1 MKKQIILTSAFALS
15 LCLATFAAD
24 NKKEAKKEMGKEA
37 TVSGWVTD
45 PSCGKSGKTSMLNNA
60 ECTKKCAKDGKYVL
74 VTDGDS
80 KVWAVDNSEVLKGHE
95 GHHVKVTGQ
104 PNADAG
110 TIHIATVAMLD
121 DQTLPTSK
129 KSEKHD
135 HEKEMKK

>member
-1 MKKQIILTSAFALS
+1 MKKNLTLALALGMS
-15 LCLATFAAD
+15 LCLAAFAAD
-24 NKKEAKKEMGKEA
+24 NKKEAKKEMGKES

-45 PSCGKSGKTSMLNNA
+45 PSCGKSGKTEMLNNA
-60 ECTKKCAKDGKYVL
+60 ECTKRCAKDGKYVL

-110 TIHIATVAMLD
+110 TIHIATVAMLE
-121 DQTLPTSK
+121 DQTLPTGK

-135 HEKEMKK
+135 EMKHDKK

>member
-1 MKKQIILTSAFALS
+1 MKRHMMSALLLALFVS
-15 LCLATFAAD
+15 LAAYAND
-24 NKKEAKKEMGKEA
+24 KNKDAKKDMGKEA

-45 PSCGKSGKTSMLNNA
+45 PACGRSGKVEMLNNA
-60 ECTKKCAKDGKYVL
+60 ECTKRCAKDGKYVL

-110 TIHIATVAMLD
+110 TIHISTVAMLE
-121 DQTLPTSK
+121 DQNLPTAK
-129 KSEKHD
+129 KSDKD
-135 HEKEMKK
+135 KKEMKK